1 MIFNY
6 LFDFCSHLN
15 FHLIFGKIENIE
27 IPNLKNLPFQLRKPS
42 NRTHSIMQLT
52 LLLRFTCATLILLS
66 NMYLSSLAVILTLLC
81 WPGANPGIENVFI
94 EFLMPRKIL
103 SKFSKSSKMQFVC
116 YVHSAGFSVEGGEGG
131 CQGRGKNEENKQKNN
146 KMGKNFQ
153 FGIDPSPRPVR
164 AGGPCVTPSVGG
176 DPACY
181 KSTHTLPLRTVD
193 KSGRVCSYGDGLNV
207 DNFVANFTRFYIAKI
222 LANSNQKTTIF
233 ITCTGHSKS
242 ESNLFNFSNFLI
254 LLFIF
259 NYKHGFK

>member
-1 MIFNY
+1 
-6 LFDFCSHLN
+6 
-15 FHLIFGKIENIE
+15 
-27 IPNLKNLPFQLRKPS
+27 
-42 NRTHSIMQLT
+42 
-52 LLLRFTCATLILLS
+52 
-66 NMYLSSLAVILTLLC
+66 
-81 WPGANPGIENVFI
+81 
-94 EFLMPRKIL
+94 
-103 SKFSKSSKMQFVC
+103 MQFVC
-116 YVHSAGFSVEGGEGG
+116 YIHSAGFSVKGGEGG
-131 CQGRGKNEENKQKNN
+131 FQGRGKNEENKQKNN

-153 FGIDPSPRPVR
+153 FGIDPSPRPAR
-164 AGGPCVTPSVGG
+164 AGGPSVTPSVGG
-176 DPACY
+176 DAARY

>member
-1 MIFNY
+1 M
-6 LFDFCSHLN
+6 N
-15 FHLIFGKIENIE
+15 FHLTFGKIENIE
-27 IPNLKNLPFQLRKPS
+27 IPYLKNLPFHLRKPS
-42 NRTHSIMQLT
+42 SRTHFVMQLT
-52 LLLRFTCATLILLS
+52 LLLLLRITCATLTLLS

-81 WPGANPGIENVFI
+81 WPDVNPGIENVLI

-103 SKFSKSSKMQFVC
+103 LKFSKFFKMQYVC
-116 YVHSAGFSVEGGEGG
+116 YVHSAGFSVEAGEGG
-131 CQGRGKNEENKQKNN
+131 CQGRGKKEKNKQKNN

-153 FGIDPSPRPVR
+153 FGIDPSPRPVW

-176 DPACY
+176 DPARY

-207 DNFVANFTRFYIAKI
+207 DNFVANFTRLYIAKI
-222 LANSNQKTTIF
+222 LAISNQKTTIF

>member
-1 MIFNY
+1 MF
-6 LFDFCSHLN
+6 LLN
-15 FHLIFGKIENIE
+15 FLCHEKSFQNSQ
-27 IPNLKNLPFQLRKPS
+27 NLQKCNSFATFIRQGS
-42 NRTHSIMQLT
+42 
-52 LLLRFTCATLILLS
+52 LLR
-66 NMYLSSLAVILTLLC
+66 
-81 WPGANPGIENVFI
+81 
-94 EFLMPRKIL
+94 
-103 SKFSKSSKMQFVC
+103 
-116 YVHSAGFSVEGGEGG
+116 GGEGG
-131 CQGRGKNEENKQKNN
+131 FQGGGKNEENKQKNN

-176 DPACY
+176 DAARY

-242 ESNLFNFSNFLI
+242 ESNLFNL
-254 LLFIF
+254 
-259 NYKHGFK
+259 